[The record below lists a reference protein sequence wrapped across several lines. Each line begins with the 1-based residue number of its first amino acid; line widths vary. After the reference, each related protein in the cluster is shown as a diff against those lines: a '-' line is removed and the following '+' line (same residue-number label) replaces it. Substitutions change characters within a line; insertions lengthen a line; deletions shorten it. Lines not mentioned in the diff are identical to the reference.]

1 MFLSTCVC
9 SMIYGWKIQ
18 WRKIATSFPLSEKKL
33 RKVASSD
40 TIYVIIY
47 RIELINREQIQ
58 TYRSGDKYERKS
70 EKIDDS
76 FFFLFL

>member
-1 MFLSTCVC
+1 MVERYNGGKLRLHSL
-9 SMIYGWKIQ
+9 Y
-18 WRKIATSFPLSEKKL
+18 RKKKL

-76 FFFLFL
+76 FFFLFFVKR